1 MEKLIITSENSG
13 CDANGDANYSALD
26 AQRIERVASGQ
37 DSGFAAYRNVDPPLV
52 ADVNRSGTVTLADA
66 TIVNQEVQYILT
78 GNLAIDRAEISP
90 LPAGIG
96 QLRFSGPQPLA
107 AMLAGFQAHVES
119 LVVPV
124 GSVPQA
130 KTDAQQAPNA
140 IIDLSGKLAAFSLDA
155 ANEADGPR
163 LNGQSWKKQLAGS
176 LTQAD
181 TIINPNSKLRIP
193 VSLGASKS
201 VAKV

>member
-1 MEKLIITSENSG
+1 MP
-13 CDANGDANYSALD
+13 A
-26 AQRIERVASGQ
+26 
-37 DSGFAAYRNVDPPLV
+37 DSNP
-52 ADVNRSGTVTLADA
+52 
-66 TIVNQEVQYILT
+66 
-78 GNLAIDRAEISP
+78 
-90 LPAGIG
+90 
-96 QLRFSGPQPLA
+96 FSHA
-107 AMLAGFQAHVES
+107 ES

-155 ANEADGPR
+155 ANEAEGPR
-163 LNGQSWKKQLAGS
+163 VNGQSWKKQLAGS

-181 TIINPNSKLRIP
+181 SIINPNSKLRIP